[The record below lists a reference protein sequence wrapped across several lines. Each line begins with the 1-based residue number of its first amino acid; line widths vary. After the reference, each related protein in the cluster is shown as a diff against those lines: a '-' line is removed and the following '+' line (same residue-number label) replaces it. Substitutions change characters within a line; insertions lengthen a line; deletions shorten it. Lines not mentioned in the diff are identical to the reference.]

1 METQYDS
8 QDGCAFASP
17 HGRLDFSSAL
27 PFQKELDEVIA
38 NTDEGT
44 KAFIIDCA
52 ALEYVS
58 SAGLRAFL
66 TSARAAE
73 KKGIG
78 FAVCGLIDAV
88 REVFEVSNFSRVI
101 KIVETRD
108 DAVREV
114 GGA

>member
-8 QDGCAFASP
+8 QDGCTFVSP
-17 HGRLDFSSAL
+17 HGRLDFSSAT
-27 PFQKELDEVIA
+27 PFQKEIDEVIA

-44 KAFIIDCA
+44 KALIIDCA

-66 TSARAAE
+66 TSARAAG

-78 FAVCGLIDAV
+78 FAVCGLADTVKEA
-88 REVFEVSNFSRVI
+88 FEISNFGAVM